1 MTRISALLT
10 LLSLIGAVACT
21 EDSATGVG
29 ESAFG
34 DAEAIQAG
42 VATGPGG
49 ITIMTRNIYVG
60 ANVDRV
66 LAASSPEEIPALV
79 EESWQEL
86 LATNFPERAG
96 TIADEI
102 KRFRPHLIGLQ
113 EVSLIRTQSP
123 GDAIVGGT
131 VPAET
136 VVFDFLEILL
146 ASLEARGLRYEVA
159 GMVQDT
165 DFEAPR
171 ANATFDDVRLT
182 DFDVIL
188 ARSDVVISN
197 VVAQNFQARFSIP
210 LGAAEIPILRGF
222 VAVDAKVGG
231 RVFRFVNT
239 HLEPET
245 VPTVQIAQGDELIQI
260 LSDEEL
266 PVVVVGDFNSRP
278 DASDTPTYRNFLAAG
293 YVDVWTRRLGPHE
306 EGLTCCQDSDL
317 ANAQS
322 VLEKR
327 IDFILVRP
335 RAGGLGPTRA
345 TVLGDEVGEKTPS
358 GLWPSDHAGVVAGLR
373 ARMGSH

>member
-10 LLSLIGAVACT
+10 LFSLIGAVACT
-21 EDSATGVG
+21 EDRATGVG
-29 ESAFG
+29 ESALG

-49 ITIMTRNIYVG
+49 ITILTRNIYVG

-188 ARSDVVISN
+188 ARSDVV
-197 VVAQNFQARFSIP
+197 
-210 LGAAEIPILRGF
+210 
-222 VAVDAKVGG
+222 
-231 RVFRFVNT
+231 
-239 HLEPET
+239 
-245 VPTVQIAQGDELIQI
+245 
-260 LSDEEL
+260 
-266 PVVVVGDFNSRP
+266 
-278 DASDTPTYRNFLAAG
+278 
-293 YVDVWTRRLGPHE
+293 
-306 EGLTCCQDSDL
+306 
-317 ANAQS
+317 
-322 VLEKR
+322 
-327 IDFILVRP
+327 
-335 RAGGLGPTRA
+335 
-345 TVLGDEVGEKTPS
+345 
-358 GLWPSDHAGVVAGLR
+358 
-373 ARMGSH
+373 